1 MSNVLD
7 SILKQYESNKSGT
20 GTEKKKTDLRKY
32 FAPFLPK
39 GESSGERTVRILPPE
54 DGASPF
60 TEAWFHE
67 VQIDGKWQKL
77 YDPGKNDNERSPI
90 TEVNEALLMTGSR
103 SQLTN
108 EIILP
113 SLIKGLNVVADR
125 YYDSTLAY
133 QGGGRELDLEW
144 LIKLNHFATY
154 NLDPNITFFID
165 IDPKEAQKRKNQE
178 EDRIERAGIDL
189 QARVRNAYIELA
201 QRFKERYVSID
212 GNASVN
218 TIHEKIINEIK
229 MKQLIK

>member
-1 MSNVLD
+1 MIRMSI
-7 SILKQYESNKSGT
+7 SRGIFISFEG
-20 GTEKKKTDLRKY
+20 
-32 FAPFLPK
+32 
-39 GESSGERTVRILPPE
+39 
-54 DGASPF
+54 
-60 TEAWFHE
+60 
-67 VQIDGKWQKL
+67 IDGCGKSTQVKML
-77 YDPGKNDNERSPI
+77 VEYLNQSGSETIMVREPGGTKISEEIRDILLNRHLDNICDR
-90 TEVNEALLMTGSR
+90 TEALLMTGSR

-113 SLIKGLNVVADR
+113 SLKKGVNVVADR

-212 GNASVN
+212 GNSSVN

>member
-1 MSNVLD
+1 MIKMSI
-7 SILKQYESNKSGT
+7 SRGIFISFEG
-20 GTEKKKTDLRKY
+20 
-32 FAPFLPK
+32 
-39 GESSGERTVRILPPE
+39 
-54 DGASPF
+54 
-60 TEAWFHE
+60 
-67 VQIDGKWQKL
+67 IDGCGKSTQVKML
-77 YDPGKNDNERSPI
+77 VEYLNQSGSETIMVREPGGTKISEEIRDILLNRHLDNICDR
-90 TEVNEALLMTGSR
+90 TEALLMTGSR

-113 SLIKGLNVVADR
+113 SLKKGLNVVADR

>member
-1 MSNVLD
+1 MIRMSI
-7 SILKQYESNKSGT
+7 SRGIFISFEG
-20 GTEKKKTDLRKY
+20 
-32 FAPFLPK
+32 
-39 GESSGERTVRILPPE
+39 
-54 DGASPF
+54 
-60 TEAWFHE
+60 
-67 VQIDGKWQKL
+67 IDGCGKSTQVKML
-77 YDPGKNDNERSPI
+77 VEYLNQSGSETIMVREPGGTKISEEIRDILLNRHLDNICDR
-90 TEVNEALLMTGSR
+90 TEALLMTGSR

-113 SLIKGLNVVADR
+113 SLKKGLNVVADR

-212 GNASVN
+212 GNSSLN

>member
-1 MSNVLD
+1 MIRMSI
-7 SILKQYESNKSGT
+7 SRGIFISFEG
-20 GTEKKKTDLRKY
+20 
-32 FAPFLPK
+32 
-39 GESSGERTVRILPPE
+39 
-54 DGASPF
+54 
-60 TEAWFHE
+60 
-67 VQIDGKWQKL
+67 IDGCGKSTQVKML
-77 YDPGKNDNERSPI
+77 VEYLNQSGSETIMVREPGGTKISEEIRDILLNRHLDNICDR
-90 TEVNEALLMTGSR
+90 TEALLMTGSR

-113 SLIKGLNVVADR
+113 SLKKGLNVVADR

-229 MKQLIK
+229 IKQLIK